1 MERWAKHRRRAVRKQ
16 VVVDESQGP
25 VQTRRHRRPPL
36 RRRAVNQIILRVE
49 IALRACGSMDG
60 RYDTPSV
67 FKFFLTRSSRACLGK
82 RSLFARN

>member
-49 IALRACGSMDG
+49 IALRACGWEMHHRFS
-60 RYDTPSV
+60 TFS
-67 FKFFLTRSSRACLGK
+67 LRARPEPVLANDRFSQGTD
-82 RSLFARN
+82 

>member
-1 MERWAKHRRRAVRKQ
+1 
-16 VVVDESQGP
+16 
-25 VQTRRHRRPPL
+25 L

-67 FKFFLTRSSRACLGK
+67 FNFFLTRSSRACLGK